1 MREPMAQSS
10 SSEAWS
16 RKLDNLYSAALARW
30 SAALGGRAG
39 RWILETGTVARAVVL
54 GFRGE
59 KIALRASALTYISIL
74 SLVPLLAVAFAIV
87 RALGQESLR
96 ASVHDFIFTNLA
108 PGTAEDVGR
117 YLDEFIARA
126 SSSAMGG
133 VGGVFLLFSA
143 VTLLHNI
150 ESSLN
155 EIWGV
160 KRPRPLLQ
168 RVLIYWCVLS
178 LGPLG
183 LGFSLGAG
191 ATMRAMVERSVQ
203 VPPGL
208 MMLVPLSVTVVVF
221 TFLYVAAPNARVR
234 FRTGLV
240 SAIVAGGAWELAKWG
255 YTLYAARSIRYS
267 AIYGSLGAIP
277 LFLLW
282 VYLSWLIL
290 LFGARLAFALQ
301 HAATGTPVDPRL
313 RDARARELLCAQVAV
328 GAARDFLAG
337 GEPPTAKKLARE
349 LKIDVAYV
357 REAIRSLRDGGLLA
371 ETRGGGVVPAR
382 PPEQMSLLDVARA
395 AEGTLFEG
403 RLPLSSKRAPEL
415 GIVRAFV
422 ESDRHSMEALGR
434 VDLAALARPVAE
446 PQVVESAKAQ

>member
-1 MREPMAQSS
+1 M
-10 SSEAWS
+10 
-16 RKLDNLYSAALARW
+16 RKLDSLYSAALARW
-30 SAALGGRAG
+30 SSALGGRAG
-39 RWILETGTVARAVVL
+39 RWILEVGTIARAVVI

-74 SLVPLLAVAFAIV
+74 SLVPLLAVVFAIV

-126 SSSAMGG
+126 SSGAMGG
-133 VGGVFLLFSA
+133 VGGAFLLFSA

-168 RVLIYWCVLS
+168 RVLIYWCVLT

-191 ATMRAMVERSVQ
+191 ATMRAMVERSIH
-203 VPPGL
+203 VPPGV
-208 MMLVPLSVTVVVF
+208 MTLVPLSVTVVVF

-234 FRTGLV
+234 FRAGLV
-240 SAIVAGGAWELAKWG
+240 AALVAGGAWELAKWG

-290 LFGARLAFALQ
+290 LFGARLAYALQ

-313 RDARARELLCAQVAV
+313 RDARARELLCAQVVVA
-328 GAARDFLAG
+328 AARDFLAG
-337 GEPPTAKKLARE
+337 REPPTAKRLARE
-349 LKIDVAYV
+349 LRIDVAYV
-357 REAIRSLRDGGLLA
+357 REAIRSLREGGLLA
-371 ETRGGGVVPAR
+371 EARGGGVVPVR
-382 PPEQMSLLDVARA
+382 PPEQMSLLDVSRA

-403 RLPLSSKRAPEL
+403 RLPLSSRQALEPR
-415 GIVRAFV
+415 IVRAFA
-422 ESDRHSMEALGR
+422 ESDRHSMEVLGR
-434 VDLAALARPVAE
+434 VDLATLARPAAGLEAE
-446 PQVVESAKAQ
+446 GSEKAK